1 MAKKVMTDAAAWLA
15 DGERSG
21 VMSRDT
27 IQVMNAIQ
35 LLGKRIKENQRYDG
49 NELRLF
55 IREMERNGVKIPDR
69 PLDTLPATELRALT
83 LSFNSKVVNA
93 AKPEAKPWTDAE
105 LTERVEMQKRMFD
118 DELKKGKQ

>member
-1 MAKKVMTDAAAWLA
+1 MAKKVMTDAAEWLA

-35 LLGKRIKENQRYDG
+35 LLDSRIKVNQRYDG

-55 IREMERNGVKIPDR
+55 IREMERNGCKIPDR